1 LSQAASPNARRSAP
15 ESGHPASESATQPR
29 PQRRLEWLRQI
40 PPEALMIGFAL
51 FAILTVFAAADPVA
65 RVTSSTAPFTDEAWN
80 LVNARNFVQ
89 LGTWST
95 DEWNLHLVNLPFT
108 LLEVVVFKL
117 FGVGLVQARLA
128 MIGCVSLTAAAL
140 VWGLR
145 GVLDRTSA
153 AFAGLA
159 FGFSGLIL
167 FYGRMA
173 FLEDLVVLGLT
184 VGVLVLAR
192 GNRLNLRGGMLS
204 GLCFAVAIGSK
215 PSALFAV
222 IGILVA
228 MAAFSG
234 WRDSGMR
241 RWIAGSVGVIVAAGL
256 LWLVVVGLPNQAA
269 LAIDVKIWPPYKW
282 NLTPDA
288 LIVSTGGYLIGRNDN
303 LYSFLLLPLI
313 VLGFG
318 GLVSVVALRKRLGEA
333 QARLAAAA
341 FGWAAFGFGIL
352 MIVSYRP
359 DRYVVPLVPSMAIL
373 AAIGLNVSL
382 GWWRERRAEAN
393 AAAADGAAADAIAEE
408 GAATRS
414 SDKPIRLAPGAV
426 AAVAILLAVAP
437 GLAWYGNW
445 ARKATYET
453 VAIQNQFADVVPPG
467 EIVAGGNVALFLM
480 RSEAKTVIVGL
491 ANNGDLYAQG
501 TRWYLLAVDAT
512 APVGVPDSVW
522 AARERVEC
530 ATWRGGQTCLFHLP

>member
-1 LSQAASPNARRSAP
+1 MSQAASPDARRSTDETRPTTAN
-15 ESGHPASESATQPR
+15 GAARLPR
-29 PQRRLEWLRQI
+29 GQRWLEWLRQI
-40 PPEALMIGFAL
+40 PPEALLIGFAL
-51 FAILTVFAAADPVA
+51 FAILAVFAAADPVA

-89 LGTWST
+89 FGTWST
-95 DEWNLHLVNLPFT
+95 DEWNLHLVNLPFS
-108 LLEVVVFKL
+108 LLEVIVFKL

-145 GVLDRTSA
+145 GVIDRISA

-159 FGFSGLIL
+159 FAFSGLIL

-192 GNRLNLRGGMLS
+192 GNRLNLRGGVLS
-204 GLCFAVAIGSK
+204 GFCFAVAIGSK

-222 IGILVA
+222 VGIIVA

-241 RWIAGSVGVIVAAGL
+241 RWIAGSVGVIVACGL
-256 LWLVVVGLPNQAA
+256 IWLVVVGLPNQAA
-269 LAIDVKIWPPYKW
+269 LVIDVKIWPPYKW
-282 NLTPDA
+282 NLTPGA

-318 GLVSVVALRKRLGEA
+318 GLVSIVALRKRLGEA

-359 DRYVVPLVPSMAIL
+359 DRYVVPLVPSLAIL
-373 AAIGLNVSL
+373 AAIGLDVFL
-382 GWWRERRAEAN
+382 AWLRERRAA
-393 AAAADGAAADAIAEE
+393 GADADPIAED
-408 GAATRS
+408 GAATR
-414 SDKPIRLAPGAV
+414 PPGRRIRLTPGAV
-426 AAVAILLAVAP
+426 AGAVAGMAILLAVAP

-445 ARKATYET
+445 ARHATYET
-453 VAIQNQFADVVPPG
+453 VAIQKQFAGAVPPG

-501 TRWYLLAVDAT
+501 TRWYLLAVDAA
-512 APVGVPDSVW
+512 APVGVADSVW
-522 AARERVEC
+522 AARERVMC